1 MPESLQLSASEMRK
15 LGYRVIDMII
25 DHVERLPGETVG
37 RKGSP
42 IELETELHEPIPE
55 FGQDPDAVLDV
66 VEKTVLRNILSTDH
80 PRFFGFIPSP
90 SNYVSVLADALAA
103 GFNVFAGT
111 WLEGSGPAQIEL
123 TTIDWLRQLC
133 GLPETSGGLF
143 VSGGSAANLTALAL
157 ARDLKLR
164 ELDELNKGMVYYSDQ
179 THASMDRGLRVLGF
193 KKEQIR
199 RVESD
204 EEYRLPLPDLR
215 DAIVSDRSKGKLPF
229 CVVANAGTT
238 STGAVDPLPELV
250 EFCRDEN
257 LWLHVDGAYGA
268 AAVVSSEGRR
278 NLEGLGEV
286 DSVSLDPHKWLFQPY
301 EMGCVLVR
309 DRQLLP
315 KSFHTLP
322 EYLIDTRP
330 AEEEINFY
338 NYGIQLTRGFRALK
352 LWFSLKTFGLES
364 FRKAIDR
371 GMDLAR
377 IAEKRVRESSTV
389 RLFSP
394 AQMGILTYRFE
405 PHRETQVDVDN
416 LNERI
421 VDELVVDGT
430 ALVSSTVLKGRTVLH
445 MCTINPRTT
454 VEDIHRTIAR
464 IEAIGARLVEIDPES
479 NRPHA
484 SQ

>member
-1 MPESLQLSASEMRK
+1 MSESFQLSASEMRE

-37 RKGSP
+37 KKGSRV
-42 IELETELHEPIPE
+42 ELETALHEPIPE

-66 VEKTVLRNILSTDH
+66 VENTVLSNILSTDH

-143 VSGGSAANLTALAL
+143 VSGGSAANLTGLAL

-164 ELDELNKGMVYYSDQ
+164 ELDDLTKGTIYYSDQ

-193 KKEQIR
+193 KTEQIR
-199 RVESD
+199 RLESD
-204 EEYRLPLPDLR
+204 EEYRLPLSDLK
-215 DAIVSDRSKGKLPF
+215 DAVVADRSEGKLPF

-238 STGAVDPLPELV
+238 STGTVDPLPELV
-250 EFCRDEN
+250 EFCREED

-268 AAVVSSEGRR
+268 AAVISSEGRR

-301 EMGCVLVR
+301 EIGCVLVR
-309 DRQLLP
+309 DRGLLP

-352 LWFSLKTFGLES
+352 LWFSLKTFGLEN

-389 RLFSP
+389 KLFSP

-405 PHRETQVDVDN
+405 PPRETDLDVDR

-421 VDELVVDGT
+421 VDALVIDGT
-430 ALVSSTVLKGRTVLH
+430 ALVSSTILKGRTVLH

-454 VEDIHRTIAR
+454 LRDIHDTIDR
-464 IEAIGARLVEIDPES
+464 IEAIGARLAETSPQSRQSDDAP
-479 NRPHA
+479 
-484 SQ
+484 

>member
-1 MPESLQLSASEMRK
+1 MSESLQLSSDEMRN

-25 DHVERLPGETVG
+25 DHVERLPEASVG
-37 RKGSP
+37 KKGSR
-42 IELETELHEPIPE
+42 IDLARELDEPVPE
-55 FGQDPDAVLDV
+55 AGQDPHAVLDLVEDAVLG
-66 VEKTVLRNILSTDH
+66 NILSTDH

-90 SNYVSVLADALAA
+90 SNYVGVLADALAA

-123 TTIDWLRQLC
+123 TTINWLRQVC
-133 GLPETSGGLF
+133 GLPETAGGLF

-164 ELDELNKGMVYYSDQ
+164 KSNDLDKGLVYYSDQ

-193 KKEQIR
+193 KTEQIR
-199 RVESD
+199 RIESD
-204 EEYRLPLPDLR
+204 EAYRIPLASLKEVI
-215 DAIVSDRSKGKLPF
+215 ASDRSRGKLPF

-238 STGAVDPLPELV
+238 STGTVDPIPELV
-250 EFCRDEN
+250 EFCRAED

-268 AAVVSSEGRR
+268 AAVISHEGRR
-278 NLEGLGEV
+278 YLEGLGEV

-301 EMGCVLVR
+301 EIGCVLVR

-315 KSFHTLP
+315 RSFHTLP
-322 EYLIDTRP
+322 EYLMDTRP

-364 FRKAIDR
+364 FQKAIDR
-371 GMDLAR
+371 GIELAR
-377 IAEKRVRESSTV
+377 IAETRVRESATV
-389 RLFSP
+389 KLISP
-394 AQMGILTYRFE
+394 AQMGILAYRFE
-405 PHRETQVDVDN
+405 PPVTTDMDIDR

-421 VDELVVDGT
+421 VDELVAEGT

-454 VEDIHRTIAR
+454 ERDIQDTIAQ
-464 IEAIGARLVEIDPES
+464 IEAIGSRLVETNGSP
-479 NRPHA
+479 
-484 SQ
+484 